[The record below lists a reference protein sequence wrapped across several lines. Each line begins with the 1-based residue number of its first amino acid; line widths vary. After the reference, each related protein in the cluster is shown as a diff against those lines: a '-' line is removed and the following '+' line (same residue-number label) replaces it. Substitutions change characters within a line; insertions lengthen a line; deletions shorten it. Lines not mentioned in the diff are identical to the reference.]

1 MVSGLR
7 MVLESLCCFKI
18 LCSKSKMTPPI
29 VIERTP
35 SIEEQVGKMYITQSF
50 FKTVLFFCNKIGL
63 AYLLSHCDSLRNQ
76 WPCGINHPIL
86 CKKCQLLYS
95 FSSSDTNFIHS
106 YYGIVTSIYYDCCSL
121 MTLGA
126 ISSGQLSES
135 WEGLALG
142 FWWIRQNKERGM
154 RSW

>member
-50 FKTVLFFCNKIGL
+50 FKTVLF
-63 AYLLSHCDSLRNQ
+63 SV
-76 WPCGINHPIL
+76 
-86 CKKCQLLYS
+86 
-95 FSSSDTNFIHS
+95 TNLVLHTFYH
-106 YYGIVTSIYYDCCSL
+106 V
-121 MTLGA
+121 A
-126 ISSGQLSES
+126 IACEISVP
-135 WEGLALG
+135 AV
-142 FWWIRQNKERGM
+142 
-154 RSW
+154 